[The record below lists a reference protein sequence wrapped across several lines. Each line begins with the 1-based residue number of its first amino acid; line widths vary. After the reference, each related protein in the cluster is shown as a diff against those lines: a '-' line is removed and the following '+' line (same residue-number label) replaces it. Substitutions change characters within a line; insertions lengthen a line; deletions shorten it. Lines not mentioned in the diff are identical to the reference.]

1 MSDNLP
7 VHYSA
12 SDVLSLNK
20 LWAECLLIK
29 ADPHKVLAKAFS
41 DEVIREYGHLP
52 IAKLALEVILAAQG
66 PKVNVHAHVTNQHQ
80 PISESERWLEGI
92 VTGRSTGTHEVLG
105 EE

>member
-66 PKVNVHAHVTNQHQ
+66 PKVNMNVHVTHPHQ
-80 PISESERWLEGI
+80 SVSESERWLEGI
-92 VTGRSTGTHEVLG
+92 VTGRSTGTDEVLS